1 MYTIKQQRCNN
12 VAKLLILTVYI
23 QYNVLVHTASRSFP
37 HLTYSMK
44 ILTSCGVKKL
54 FYLAHYLIKI
64 ILFYPFRIKT
74 FNSARSLYSQANYS
88 VVRREI
94 ILFLTLL
101 IIFYNSASISD
112 KSLNLRRCVK
122 KSVGHTV
129 SSHLFAIIFK
139 TDISKGAC
147 QHYGLCTN

>member
-1 MYTIKQQRCNN
+1 MFVK
-12 VAKLLILTVYI
+12 
-23 QYNVLVHTASRSFP
+23 SSFS

-112 KSLNLRRCVK
+112 KSLHLRRCK
-122 KSVGHTV
+122 KECLHTV
-129 SSHLFAIIFK
+129 SSHLFAIMFK